1 MNDRERLCISTETR
15 ERGKGRDCAF
25 PLRLGKEGKSN
36 IRRVPYGLRDTR
48 MIFFNE
54 IMFQN
59 YRYSASVS

>member
-1 MNDRERLCISTETR
+1 MTG
-15 ERGKGRDCAF
+15 RGYAF

-48 MIFFNE
+48 MIFFSE